1 MLPLLRSVTD
11 RFLIFWLL
19 ILVSSQLSAEIT
31 ADGVHLN
38 VPENLQILTQAYPGV
53 FETVQRSEQWGILF
67 PDNTFI
73 PWDEGIAHESYEDI
87 LARPNLKDMF
97 LQSYPAAEAV
107 SGSKSSQSPP
117 ENYDPGRIRHE
128 GFFRALYGR
137 SRQEIEEQLEVIYWM
152 PNASHPAAGTAL
164 RVHSAFDIPERLRRI
179 SSRLELLPE
188 EYLPYLLPP
197 AGTWYWRKI
206 AGTDRLSMHSYG
218 IAIDINPAYGD
229 YWRWDAE
236 YRYRIRL
243 PLEIVEIFENEGFIW
258 GGRWYH
264 YDSFHFEFRPE
275 LLISR

>member
-1 MLPLLRSVTD
+1 MFSGLRSVAD

-19 ILVSSQLSAEIT
+19 LLVSSQLSADSTENRT
-31 ADGVHLN
+31 YKDAPD
-38 VPENLQILTQAYPGV
+38 NLQLLTQAYPGA
-53 FETVQRSEQWGILF
+53 FEIVKRPEQWGVLF

-73 PWDEGIAHESYEDI
+73 PWDEGIEHESYEDL

-97 LQSYPAAEAV
+97 LYSYPAV
-107 SGSKSSQSPP
+107 GNTSGSRTSQPPP
-117 ENYDPGRIRHE
+117 ENFDPGRIRHE

-137 SRQEIEEQLEVIYWM
+137 SRIEIEEQLEEIYWM
-152 PNASHPAAGTAL
+152 PNAGHPDAGTPL
-164 RVHSAFDIPERLRRI
+164 QVHSAFDIPERLRRI
-179 SSRLELLPE
+179 SNRLEQLPE

-197 AGTWYWRKI
+197 AGTWYWRRI
-206 AGTDRLSMHSYG
+206 AGTERLSMHSYG
-218 IAIDINPAYGD
+218 IAIDINPALGD

-275 LLISR
+275 LLMSR